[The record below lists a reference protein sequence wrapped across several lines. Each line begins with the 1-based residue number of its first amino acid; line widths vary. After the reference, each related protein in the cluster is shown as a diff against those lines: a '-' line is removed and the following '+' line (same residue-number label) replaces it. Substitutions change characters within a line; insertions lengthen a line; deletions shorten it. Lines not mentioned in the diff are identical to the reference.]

1 MNINTEEML
10 KSNAFKNIDPELLQL
25 LTNLMAK
32 LQDKS
37 VSEATPIV
45 IKFMTT
51 LPKHLTITKPQEEA
65 MLKEVM
71 KNLSPADQS
80 KINAMLKLSG
90 ATKR

>member
-25 LTNLMAK
+25 LT
-32 LQDKS
+32 
-37 VSEATPIV
+37 
-45 IKFMTT
+45 FMTT